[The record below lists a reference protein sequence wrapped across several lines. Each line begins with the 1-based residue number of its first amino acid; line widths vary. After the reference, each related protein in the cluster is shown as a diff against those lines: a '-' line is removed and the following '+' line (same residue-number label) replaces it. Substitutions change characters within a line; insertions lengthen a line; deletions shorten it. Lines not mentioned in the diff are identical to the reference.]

1 MHAVRNISTPVYR
14 LLHLVVFTLLL
25 TGARPSQD
33 TEEPVAQWSFTT
45 FPTQLKEDVLEPG
58 DQIDLVF
65 TATLDKEWLLYS
77 SDFKADI
84 GPQPTTFEFM
94 PDDTFE
100 LVGGIQPVS
109 PKWKQDKTWDI
120 NVSYFTPKAEFRQR
134 VRLLKADYGIRGVI
148 QGQYCSEKKGLCVPF
163 QQRFGFSVP

>member
-1 MHAVRNISTPVYR
+1 MHTVRNIPSSFYRVYA
-14 LLHLVVFTLLL
+14 LVVLTFLL
-25 TGARPSQD
+25 TGARHHQD
-33 TEEPVAQWSFTT
+33 SEEPVAQWKFTT
-45 FPTQLKEDVLEPG
+45 FPTGLKEDVLEPG
-58 DQIDLVF
+58 DLIDLVF

-100 LVGGIQPVS
+100 LVGGVQPVS
-109 PKWKQDKTWDI
+109 PKWKQDKTWDVK
-120 NVSYFTPKAEFRQR
+120 VSYFTPKAEFRQR

>member
-1 MHAVRNISTPVYR
+1 M
-14 LLHLVVFTLLL
+14 LL
-25 TGARPSQD
+25 TGARQVQD
-33 TEEPVAQWSFTT
+33 PDEPVVAQWKFTT
-45 FPTQLKEDVLEPG
+45 FPAKLNERILEPG

-65 TATLDKEWLLYS
+65 TATLDKDWLVYS

-100 LVGGIQPVS
+100 LVGSIQPIA
-109 PKWKQDKTWDI
+109 PQWKNDKTWDVK
-120 NVSYFTPKAEFRQR
+120 VSYFTPKAEFRQR
-134 VRLLKADYGIRGVI
+134 IRVLKPDYGVRGII
-148 QGQYCSEKKGLCVPF
+148 QGQYCSEKQGLCIPF